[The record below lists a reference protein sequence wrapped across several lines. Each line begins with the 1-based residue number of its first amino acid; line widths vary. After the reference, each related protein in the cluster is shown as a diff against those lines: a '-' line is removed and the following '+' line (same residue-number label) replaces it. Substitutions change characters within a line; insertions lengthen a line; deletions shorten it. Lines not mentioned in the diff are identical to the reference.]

1 MENSKISNNNI
12 DLIHDATELRKLIAE
27 NPDLPIVVLAG
38 EEANNGGN
46 YYWMYCSSVSASIEE
61 ILYIHTPYDEDAI
74 FTDKDYF
81 EEAVCDALNN
91 KETSELSEDEF
102 DSLVK
107 AEIAKYEPYWRKVI
121 AVYANN

>member
-1 MENSKISNNNI
+1 
-12 DLIHDATELRKLIAE
+12 
-27 NPDLPIVVLAG
+27 
-38 EEANNGGN
+38 
-46 YYWMYCSSVSASIEE
+46 MYCSSVSASIEE
-61 ILYIHTPYDEDAI
+61 ILYIHTPYDKDAI
-74 FTDKDYF
+74 FTDKDDF

-107 AEIAKYEPYWRKVI
+107 AEVAKYEPYWSKVI